1 MTIKQ
6 QALEALSRLP
16 ENCSWDDVHYHLY
29 VRQKVAEAELDIE
42 RGDVLTTEEMEHHFA
57 RWLEK

>member
-16 ENCSWDDVHYHLY
+16 EDCSWEDVLSHLS

-42 RGDVLTTEEMEHHFA
+42 NGDVLTTEEMEQHFA
-57 RWLEK
+57 RWLEE

>member
-6 QALEALSRLP
+6 QAIEALSKLP
-16 ENCSWDDVHYHLY
+16 EDCSWEDVLYHLY
-29 VRQKVAEAELDIE
+29 VRQKVAEAELDVE
-42 RGDVLTTEEMEHHFA
+42 RGDVLTMQEMEQHFA